1 MLLEQSVSAASDDP
15 GPINRAKKI
24 KASAEIP
31 RSTAEKPRWS
41 AENPRWSAENPR
53 SLPLAIASLS
63 FKEED
68 QLAAIA
74 KDGASAENPPST
86 AEIPRSGSGS
96 SVVIAGKEDRTANGS
111 GWTMSRPIIFWDKKK
126 RLEAERRYSGGL
138 LPRVIQCSD
147 FLPEKH
153 ITCDSAPPL
162 SRRAGGDSSPPLS
175 RGTATE
181 SVAWADSSPPYQ
193 GVRRRKPSLRGILPP
208 RSNPTHPSMS
218 PCPRLA

>member
-15 GPINRAKKI
+15 CPINQAKKI

-31 RSTAEKPRWS
+31 RSTAEKPRWN
-41 AENPRWSAENPR
+41 AEYPR
-53 SLPLAIASLS
+53 SLPLAIASLSLS

-162 SRRAGGDSSPPLS
+162 SRRAGGDSSP
-175 RGTATE
+175 R
-181 SVAWADSSPPYQ
+181 YQ
-193 GVRRRKPSLRGILPP
+193 GERRWRASLGRILPP
-208 RSNPTHPSMS
+208 
-218 PCPRLA
+218 LI